1 MTRHLKHRHIRR
13 ITEYYYHRITAT
25 VDGSLPDQDSDQ
37 LETPKSIFLFFVF
50 QVKLC
55 LMFSRKH
62 WVFIEVCSFFNFVS
76 QAKCV
81 ETGESVAIKVVL
93 QEKHVC
99 MLDHPNVV
107 HLFLCLLVSRMRFT
121 LTLFWSMVYR
131 VSKHYSRV
139 NHHICTIVNIPGK
152 HLGDQLNFFS

>member
-50 QVKLC
+50 Q
-55 LMFSRKH
+55 
-62 WVFIEVCSFFNFVS
+62 
-76 QAKCV
+76 AKCV

-107 HLFLCLLVSRMRFT
+107 HLFLCLLLCRETAKVLQQVDKKFILIVAST
-121 LTLFWSMVYR
+121 PAYQGKYSPPDCYHEKLLLHIQLYQLFWQFNQDNLYR
-131 VSKHYSRV
+131 LHA
-139 NHHICTIVNIPGK
+139 
-152 HLGDQLNFFS
+152 